1 MIMNFQ
7 DAAARFEHSGA
18 GTDDFKRLYK
28 DAFELMS
35 SDAENAGL
43 YFVIGVAAHSYVTLY
58 EDQGVSGDFSDQAK
72 AVLVGF
78 NTRILR
84 ALGADPATRL
94 RLLGEVATEYQLRV
108 HEF

>member
-1 MIMNFQ
+1 MNFQ
-7 DAAARFEHSGA
+7 DAAVRFEHSGA

-72 AVLVGF
+72 AILVGF
-78 NTRILR
+78 NATILR
-84 ALGADPATRL
+84 ALAADPATRL
-94 RLLGEVATEYQLRV
+94 RLLGEVATDYQLRV

>member
-1 MIMNFQ
+1 MKFQ

-35 SDAENAGL
+35 NDAENAGL
-43 YFVIGVAAHSYVTLY
+43 YFVIGVAAHSYVTQY
-58 EDQGVSGDFSDQAK
+58 EDQGVSGEFADHAK

-78 NTRILR
+78 NKNISQ
-84 ALGADPATRL
+84 ALASDAKTRL
-94 RLLGEVATEYQLRV
+94 ALLGEVATEYQLRV